1 MHLAKQHIFSSRI
14 FQHVLFWGLS
24 YYILLRIFSTGSQ
37 PHHIDYIYT
46 LLFHLPLLIGVY
58 VNLQLLVPKLLG
70 EEKYLLYSFGVVGLI
85 LASTQLNLL
94 FFDYLIDILFPGYYF
109 ISYYEFT
116 DVVQF
121 FLIYIS
127 ITSLL
132 KLSRSWFHLAKTE
145 KELAAAN
152 RQHLESE
159 LKVLKSQI
167 NPHFLFNSLNNL
179 YSLSLNNDERT
190 PGIILKL
197 SESLRYILYECHEDL
212 VSLEN
217 EIIFLQNFVAL
228 QKLRSP
234 FTTAIEF
241 NVTGDAQGVK
251 VAPLLLIPFVENG
264 FKHGVKGDTESGF
277 IKMDLIIEKNQLLFE
292 VENNIGS
299 VDETNIEKKGGIGL
313 VNVQQRLQLIY
324 PDKHRLDIM
333 NSEQNFKVTLKL
345 NLA

>member
-1 MHLAKQHIFSSRI
+1 MHLAKQHIHPSRV
-14 FQHVLFWGLS
+14 FQHILFWGLS

-37 PHHIDYIYT
+37 PHNIDYIYT

-70 EEKYLLYSFGVVGLI
+70 EEKYLLYSFGVAGLI
-85 LASTQLNLL
+85 LATTQLNLL

-109 ISYYEFT
+109 ISYYEFI

-121 FLIYIS
+121 FLIYIF

-132 KLSRSWFHLAKTE
+132 KLSRGWFHLAKTE

-179 YSLSLNNDERT
+179 YSLSLKGDAQT
-190 PGIILKL
+190 PAFILKL
-197 SESLRYILYECHEDL
+197 SESLRYILYECEEDL
-212 VSLEN
+212 VLLEN
-217 EIIFLQNFVAL
+217 EIIFLRNFVDL
-228 QKLRSP
+228 QKLRSLAG
-234 FTTAIEF
+234 TTIDF
-241 NVTGDAQGVK
+241 NVTGDTREIK
-251 VAPLLLIPFVENG
+251 VAPLLFMPFVENG
-264 FKHGVKGDTESGF
+264 FKHGVKGDTKSGF
-277 IKMDLIIEKNQLLFE
+277 IKIDLAVEKKQLLFQ
-292 VENNIGS
+292 VENNQGSIDEGNIGK
-299 VDETNIEKKGGIGL
+299 EGGIGL
-313 VNVQQRLQLIY
+313 ENVQQRLQLIY